1 VASIDLTQFQALTF
15 DVYGTLIDWETGI
28 VDALQPWAERSGVAA
43 GRDQLLAAFARH
55 ETSRQQENPETRYP
69 DVLELVFADIAHDFG
84 VKPTRADAYAFGESV
99 QHWPA
104 FDDSADALKRLQT
117 RYRLGVISNVDRA
130 SFVMSEA
137 KLGVS
142 FDLQVTAED
151 AQAYKPDPAPF
162 EMALTWLNEIGI
174 GFDAILHVA
183 QSPYHDH
190 VPAKRLGMTTCWID
204 RQGLAHDQRMGS
216 GAWGATPEV
225 PDRPQVDAT
234 YPSLAALADAAG
246 V

>member
-1 VASIDLTQFQALTF
+1 MDLTAFQALTF

-28 VDALQPWAERSGVAA
+28 AEALAPWAERNGLEA
-43 GRDQLLAAFARH
+43 GRDALLAAFARH
-55 ETSRQQENPETRYP
+55 ETNRQQENPETRYP
-69 DVLELVFADIAHDFG
+69 DVLELVFEDIARDFG
-84 VKPTRADAYAFGESV
+84 VKPARADAYDFGESV
-99 QHWPA
+99 QRWPA
-104 FDDSADALKRLQT
+104 FDDAADALKRLQT

-130 SFVMSEA
+130 SFVMSQA

-151 AQAYKPDPAPF
+151 AQAYKPDHAPF

-190 VPAKRLGMTTCWID
+190 VPAKQLGMTTCWID
-204 RQGLAHDQRMGS
+204 RQGLAQG
-216 GAWGATPEV
+216 GEWGATPEV

>member
-1 VASIDLTQFQALTF
+1 MDLTAFQALTF

-28 VDALQPWAERSGVAA
+28 VDALRPWAERSGVAWDRE
-43 GRDQLLAAFARH
+43 GLLAAFARH
-55 ETSRQQENPETRYP
+55 ETKRQQENPDTPYA
-69 DVLELVFADIAHDFG
+69 DVLELVFADIAGDFG

-104 FDDSADALKRLQT
+104 FDDAAEALKRLQT

-130 SFVMSEA
+130 SFVMSQA
-137 KLGVS
+137 KLGVN

-151 AQAYKPDPAPF
+151 AEAYKPDHAPF

-190 VPAKRLGMTTCWID
+190 VPAKALGMATCWID
-204 RQGLAHDQRMGS
+204 RQGLAQG
-216 GAWGATPEV
+216 GTWGATPEV
-225 PDRPQVDAT
+225 PDRPQADAA
-234 YPSLAALADAAG
+234 YPSLAAFADAAG

>member
-1 VASIDLTQFQALTF
+1 MAIDLTGFHALTF

-28 VDALQPWAERSGVAA
+28 AEALAPWAERNGVTADRAA
-43 GRDQLLAAFARH
+43 LLASFAEH
-55 ETSRQQENPETRYP
+55 ETKRQQQNPDTRYP
-69 DVLELVFADIAHDFG
+69 DVLELVFEDIAGDFG
-84 VKPTRADAYAFGESV
+84 VKPTRADAYEFGESV

-104 FDDSADALKRLQT
+104 FDDAPEALRRLQT

-130 SFVMSEA
+130 SFVMSQA
-137 KLGVS
+137 KLGVN

-151 AQAYKPDPAPF
+151 AEAYKPDHAPF
-162 EMALTWLNEIGI
+162 EMALEWLNEIGI

-183 QSPYHDH
+183 QSHYHDH
-190 VPAKRLGMTTCWID
+190 VPAKRLGMTACWID
-204 RQGLAHDQRMGS
+204 RQGLAQG

-225 PDRPQVDAT
+225 PERPQVDAT
-234 YPSLAALADAAG
+234 YPTLAVLADAAG

>member
-1 VASIDLTQFQALTF
+1 MDLTAFQALTF

-28 VDALQPWAERSGVAA
+28 AEALAPWVERNGLEA
-43 GRDQLLAAFARH
+43 GRDALLAAFARH
-55 ETSRQQENPETRYP
+55 ETKRQQENPETRYP
-69 DVLELVFADIAHDFG
+69 DVLELVFADIARDFG
-84 VKPTRADAYAFGESV
+84 VKPARADAYDFGESV
-99 QHWPA
+99 QRWPA
-104 FDDSADALKRLQT
+104 FDDAADALKRLQT

-130 SFVMSEA
+130 SFVMSQA

-151 AQAYKPDPAPF
+151 AQAYKPDHAPF

-190 VPAKRLGMTTCWID
+190 VPAKQLGMTTCWID
-204 RQGLAHDQRMGS
+204 RQGLAQG
-216 GAWGATPEV
+216 GEWGATPEV

>member
-1 VASIDLTQFQALTF
+1 MDLSAYQALTF

-28 VDALQPWAERSGVAA
+28 ADTLQPWAERNGVA
-43 GRDQLLAAFARH
+43 GDRDALLAAFARH
-55 ETSRQQENPETRYP
+55 ETTRQQDNPETRYP
-69 DVLELVFADIAHDFG
+69 EVLELVFEDIARDFG
-84 VKPTRADAYAFGESV
+84 VRPARADAYAFGESV

-104 FDDSADALKRLQT
+104 FDDAPEALRRLQT

-130 SFVMSEA
+130 SFVMSQA
-137 KLGVS
+137 KLGVN

-151 AQAYKPDPAPF
+151 AGAYKPDHAPF

-183 QSPYHDH
+183 QSHHHDH
-190 VPAKRLGMTTCWID
+190 VPAKRLGMTSCWID
-204 RQGLAHDQRMGS
+204 RQGLAQG

-234 YPSLAALADAAG
+234 YPSLSALADAAG

>member
-1 VASIDLTQFQALTF
+1 MASIDLTQFQALTF

-28 VDALQPWAERSGVAA
+28 VDALQPWAERNGVTAS
-43 GRDQLLAAFARH
+43 RTDLLAAFARH
-55 ETSRQQENPETRYP
+55 ETTRQQQNPETRYP

-84 VKPTRADAYAFGESV
+84 VQPTRADAYAFGESV

-104 FDDSADALKRLQT
+104 FDDAADALKRLQT

-190 VPAKRLGMTTCWID
+190 VPAKALGMTTCWID
-204 RQGLAHDQRMGS
+204 RQGLGHDERMGG

-225 PDRPQVDAT
+225 PDRPRVDAT

>member
-1 VASIDLTQFQALTF
+1 MDLTAFQALTF

-28 VDALQPWAERSGVAA
+28 ADALAPWAERNGVPADRA
-43 GRDQLLAAFARH
+43 QLLGAFARH
-55 ETSRQQENPETRYP
+55 ETTRQQENPDTRYA
-69 DVLELVFADIAHDFG
+69 DVLELVFADIAGDFG

-99 QHWPA
+99 QEWPA
-104 FDDSADALKRLQT
+104 FDDAAEALKRLQT

-130 SFVMSEA
+130 SFVMSQA
-137 KLGVS
+137 KLGVN

-151 AQAYKPDPAPF
+151 AEAYKPDPAPF
-162 EMALTWLNEIGI
+162 EMALDWLNEIGI

-190 VPAKRLGMTTCWID
+190 VPAKALAMTTCWID
-204 RQGLAHDQRMGS
+204 RQGLAQG

-225 PDRPQVDAT
+225 PDRPRVDAT
-234 YPSLAALADAAG
+234 FPSLAALADAAG

>member
-1 VASIDLTQFQALTF
+1 VIELSAYQALTF

-28 VDALQPWAERSGVAA
+28 AEALQPWAERNGLTADRAA
-43 GRDQLLAAFARH
+43 LLAAFARH
-55 ETSRQQENPETRYP
+55 ETRRQQDNPDTRYP
-69 DVLELVFADIAHDFG
+69 DVLELVFEDIAHDFG

-99 QHWPA
+99 QYWPA
-104 FDDSADALKRLQT
+104 FDDALDALRRLQS

-130 SFVMSEA
+130 SFVMSQA
-137 KLGVS
+137 KLGVN

-151 AQAYKPDPAPF
+151 AGAYKPDPAPF
-162 EMALTWLNEIGI
+162 GMALDWLNEIGI

-183 QSPYHDH
+183 QSFYHDQ
-190 VPAKRLGMTTCWID
+190 VPAKQLGMATCWID
-204 RQGLAHDQRMGS
+204 RQGLAQG

-225 PDRPQVDAT
+225 PDRPRVDAR
-234 YPSLAALADAAG
+234 YPSLSALADAAR

>member
-1 VASIDLTQFQALTF
+1 VASIDLPQFQALTF

-28 VDALQPWAERSGVAA
+28 VDTLQPWAERNGVTA
-43 GRDQLLAAFARH
+43 GRADLLASFARH
-55 ETSRQQENPETRYP
+55 ETRRQQENPETRYP
-69 DVLELVFADIAHDFG
+69 DVLELVFEDIARDFG
-84 VKPTRADAYAFGESV
+84 VKPARADAYAFGESV

-104 FDDSADALKRLQT
+104 FADAADALKRLQR

-130 SFVMSEA
+130 SFVMSQA
-137 KLGVS
+137 RLGVN

-151 AQAYKPDPAPF
+151 AQAYKPDRAPF
-162 EMALTWLNEIGI
+162 EMALEWLNEIGI

-190 VPAKRLGMTTCWID
+190 VPAKQLGMTTCWID
-204 RQGLAHDQRMGS
+204 RQGLAQG
-216 GAWGATPEV
+216 GEWGATPEV
-225 PDRPQVDAT
+225 PERPRVDAT

>member
-1 VASIDLTQFQALTF
+1 VARIDLTAFKALTF

-28 VDALQPWAERSGVAA
+28 VDALRPWAERNGVAA
-43 GRDQLLAAFARH
+43 GRDELLASFARH
-55 ETSRQQENPETRYP
+55 ETTRQQENPDTRYP
-69 DVLELVFADIAHDFG
+69 DVLELVFEDIAHDFE
-84 VKPTRADAYAFGESV
+84 VKPAGADAYAFGESV

-104 FDDSADALKRLQT
+104 FDDAAEALKRLRT

-130 SFVMSEA
+130 SFVMSQA
-137 KLGVS
+137 KLGVN

-151 AQAYKPDPAPF
+151 AEAYKPARAPF
-162 EMALTWLNEIGI
+162 EMALEWLNEIGI

-183 QSPYHDH
+183 QSHYHDH
-190 VPAKRLGMTTCWID
+190 VPAKQLGMTTCWID
-204 RQGLAHDQRMGS
+204 RQGLAAG
-216 GAWGATPEV
+216 GAWGATPAV

>member
-1 VASIDLTQFQALTF
+1 MDLNAFQALTF

-28 VDALQPWAERSGVAA
+28 ADTLDPWAARNGVTADRA
-43 GRDQLLAAFARH
+43 QLLGAFARH
-55 ETSRQQENPETRYP
+55 ETRRQQENPETRYP
-69 DVLELVFADIAHDFG
+69 DVLELVFEDIAGDFG
-84 VKPTRADAYAFGESV
+84 VKPARGDAYAFGESV

-104 FDDSADALKRLQT
+104 FGDAPDALKRLRT

-130 SFVMSEA
+130 SFVMSQA
-137 KLGVS
+137 KLGVN

-151 AQAYKPDPAPF
+151 AEAYKPDHAPF
-162 EMALTWLNEIGI
+162 EMALDWLNEIGI

-190 VPAKRLGMTTCWID
+190 VPAKALGMTTCWID
-204 RQGLAHDQRMGS
+204 RQGLAQG

-225 PDRPQVDAT
+225 PDRPQADAA
-234 YPSLAALADAAG
+234 YPSLAAFADAAG